1 MPFNQ
6 IDRDDP
12 RYDPS
17 SLVVKVDGDEIEW
30 IAISYGDDTDIQ
42 LARAGG
48 TPFVVGDGPGAYM
61 PQGGSLRMHKD
72 KAAQYMRELYGDAIQ
87 QGAIRVSAIR
97 HIITVS
103 YAEWNMATLTDTLI
117 AVRFKGQQ
125 PGGQEGGTS
134 ALSTVEIPFTFTRIK
149 WDGDVQM

>member
-1 MPFNQ
+1 MAFNQ

-30 IAISYGDDTDIQ
+30 LAISYGDDTDIQ

-61 PQGGSLRMHKD
+61 PQGGSLRMLKD
-72 KAAQYMRELYGDAIQ
+72 KAAAYMKQLYDDAIA
-87 QGAIRVSAIR
+87 QGAIRVSAVR
-97 HIITVS
+97 HTITVS
-103 YAEWNMATLTDTLI
+103 YAEWNMGTLTDTII
-117 AVRFKGQQ
+117 AVRFKGMQ

-134 ALSTVEIPFTFTRIK
+134 ALSTVEIPLIFSRIT